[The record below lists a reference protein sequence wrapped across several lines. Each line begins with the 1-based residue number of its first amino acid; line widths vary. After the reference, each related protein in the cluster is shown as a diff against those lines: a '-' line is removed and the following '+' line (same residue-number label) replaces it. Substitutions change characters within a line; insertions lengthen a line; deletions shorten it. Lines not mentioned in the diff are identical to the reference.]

1 LPARIPHRIVGMMGR
16 GGVER
21 KNIDDLGPSPQL
33 IWNLL
38 LRGDAGVGVGAV
50 GGLEEDWERSGARG
64 TGA

>member
-1 LPARIPHRIVGMMGR
+1 M
-16 GGVER
+16 
-21 KNIDDLGPSPQL
+21 NIDDLGPSPQL